1 MTAYLHGSDSKTRK
15 RKFGHAAIVE
25 LLGIE
30 ILSGRRKPGERL
42 PSETEMQKRY
52 GVSRVVTREVMKTL
66 EAKGFIN
73 AKKKVGTFVSPAAG
87 WNWLD
92 PDVLAWR
99 VRMGIDVNFLNEMT
113 HVRRAVEPYA
123 AGLAALNRTKAD
135 IAELR
140 GILKS
145 MESTTA
151 DPSGFAEADLRFH
164 LAVTRASHNPYFE
177 SFASLIE
184 AALFAVFSMRAVHR
198 SPEEQH
204 VCYADHAAI
213 AQAIMDKDE
222 QRATASMLQVISGI
236 HTAKKTSFR
245 PMSADAISKFR
256 SSLYRQPVVPAAK

>member
-1 MTAYLHGSDSKTRK
+1 MTTAHLHGLGSQTRK

-30 ILSGRRKPGERL
+30 ILSGRRKSGDRL
-42 PSETEMQKRY
+42 PSEAEMQKRF

-66 EAKGFIN
+66 EAKGFVN

-99 VRMGIDVNFLNEMT
+99 VRMGIDMDFLSELT

-123 AGLAALNRTKAD
+123 AGMAALNRTKAD
-135 IAELR
+135 IAALR
-140 GILKS
+140 EILKS

-151 DPSGFAEADLRFH
+151 DPRAFAEADLRFH
-164 LAVTRASHNPYFE
+164 LAITRASHNSYFE
-177 SFASLIE
+177 SFAGLIE
-184 AALFAVFSMRAVHR
+184 VALFAIFSMRAVHR

-213 AQAIMDKDE
+213 AEAIMEKDE
-222 QRATASMLQVISGI
+222 QRATRSMLQVISGVD
-236 HTAKKTSFR
+236 TTKKTRFK
-245 PMSADAISKFR
+245 PIAAGAISKFR
-256 SSLYRQPVVPAAK
+256 SSLYR